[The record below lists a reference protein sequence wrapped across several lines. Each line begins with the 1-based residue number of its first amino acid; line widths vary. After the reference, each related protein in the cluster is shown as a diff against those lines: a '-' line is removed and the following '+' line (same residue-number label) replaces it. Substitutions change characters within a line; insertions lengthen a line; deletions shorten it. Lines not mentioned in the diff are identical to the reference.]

1 VEGMERLPAPARVV
15 FADDDAVFRELLR
28 GLLGFLPHVTVV
40 GEAGDGVEA
49 VRLVAQHYPDTVL
62 LDVDMP
68 RLDGSELRKSSV
80 ASGRGLA

>member
-1 VEGMERLPAPARVV
+1 VEGTERLPAPARVV

-68 RLDGSELRKSSV
+68 RLDGFGAAEVIRT
-80 ASGRGLA
+80 SGRGLA